1 MAGLQVLE
9 ESFSGQGFH
18 LLGFYSDNFGMQGG
32 TQDQIDACTD
42 NYMVTF
48 EQFVKANVIDPDAG
62 GPDVPQP
69 VWQWLLA
76 QPNPEAFPLQPD
88 WNFHKYVIS
97 KDGQLVRHFDTQT
110 YPGDDPNNPNDSFET
125 NPIVMAI
132 EAELAKP

>member
-9 ESFSGQGFH
+9 ESFAGRGFH
-18 LLGFYSDNFGMQGG
+18 LLGFYSNNFGMQGG

-48 EQFVKANVIDPDAG
+48 EQFVMANVIDPDGAG
-62 GPDVPQP
+62 AEVPQP

-97 KDGQLVRHFDTQT
+97 KDGQLVRHFDTEV
-110 YPGDDPNNPNDSFET
+110 YPGDDPNDPNDSFDT
-125 NPIVMAI
+125 SPIVMAI
-132 EAELAKP
+132 EAELAK